1 MLPLLEKVIYSKS
14 WAKVQSLF
22 TLHTF
27 CGLRIVKL
35 FFVVARFYVFKYAAV
50 FYRCSLCL
58 CQYCTSRVC
67 VHYTILFLS

>member
-27 CGLRIVKL
+27 RGLRIVKL

-50 FYRCSLCL
+50 F
-58 CQYCTSRVC
+58 
-67 VHYTILFLS
+67 